1 MVEHLLAKEDVASSS
16 LVTRSPFPGERKA
29 KPMSNL
35 TIVPSRERFTEL
47 ATLGNVVPVFVD
59 FVADGETPAS
69 AFQKLDDGGYSFLFE
84 SAEQT
89 EQSGRYSFLGFS
101 PRLTIRSENGAVRI
115 EEMGRTATVAEGGDP
130 LSALEQI
137 MARFRFVAEPEL
149 PRFAGGAVGFLGYDV
164 VRHFEKSV
172 PPPPEDDLK
181 LPEMIFMIM
190 GLLVVFDHRYRRV
203 KIVANVFLDDH
214 ENTAAAHAAGEQKIK
229 ATLAKLA
236 RPAALPLIDAQ
247 KPIERQAVRSNTT
260 QEEFEDAVLKAK
272 DHIRAGNAFQIVLS
286 QRFETDFAGDPLKLY
301 RCLRL
306 VNPSPYMFCLRF
318 GDSFSLVGSSPELH
332 VRVTDDVAEVRPIAG
347 TRRRGKT
354 PEEDAR
360 NAAELL
366 ADPKERA
373 EHVMLIDLARNDLG
387 RVAEIGSV
395 RVTEQMVIE
404 RYSHVMHIGSHVVA
418 RLRKGKTAYDVMR
431 ATFPAGTVSGA
442 PKIRA
447 MQIINELET
456 KKRGCY
462 AGAVGYFGFDGA
474 LDCCIALRSIVLK
487 NGRAYLQAGAGIV
500 ADSDPTSEYQETVN
514 KAMAMV
520 DAISRAT
527 NE

>member
-1 MVEHLLAKEDVASSS
+1 
-16 LVTRSPFPGERKA
+16 
-29 KPMSNL
+29 MSRL
-35 TIVPSRERFTEL
+35 TIVPSRERFEEL
-47 ATLGNVVPVFVD
+47 AKQANVIPVFVD
-59 FVADGETPAS
+59 LVADGETPAS
-69 AFQKLDDGGYSFLFE
+69 AFQKLDEGGYSFLFE

-89 EQSGRYSFLGFS
+89 EQSGRYSFLGFR
-101 PRLTIRSENGAVRI
+101 PRLTIRSQGSAATVEENGRVEKTEAS
-115 EEMGRTATVAEGGDP
+115 GDP
-130 LSALEQI
+130 LNELERI
-137 MARFRFVAEPEL
+137 MNRFRFMAELDL

-164 VRHFEKSV
+164 ARHFEKSV
-172 PPPPEDDLK
+172 PPPPEDDLE

-190 GLLVVFDHRYRRV
+190 GLLVVFDHRYRRL
-203 KIVANVFLDDH
+203 KIVANVFLEDH
-214 ENTAAAHAAGEQKIK
+214 QNAAAAHAAAERKIHD
-229 ATLAKLA
+229 ALAKLA
-236 RPAALPLIDAQ
+236 SSIRLPLIDAQ
-247 KPIERQAVRSNTT
+247 RPVSRRPIQSNIT
-260 QEEFEDAVLKAK
+260 QEKFQAAVAKAK
-272 DHIRAGNAFQIVLS
+272 EHIRAGDVFQVVLS
-286 QRFETDFAGDPLKLY
+286 QRFETEFRGDPLKLY

-318 GDSFSLVGSSPELH
+318 GNAFSLVGSSPELH
-332 VRVTDDVAEVRPIAG
+332 VRVTDDLVEVRPIAG

-354 PEEDAR
+354 PEEDAQ
-360 NAAELL
+360 NAVELL

-387 RVAEIGSV
+387 RIAEIGSV
-395 RVTEQMVIE
+395 RVTEQMVVE

-418 RLRKGKTAYDVMR
+418 RLRKDKTSYDVMR

-447 MQIINELET
+447 MQIISELET
-456 KKRGCY
+456 IKRGCY

-487 NGRAYLQAGAGIV
+487 EGRAYLQAGAGIV
-500 ADSDPTSEYQETVN
+500 ADSDPASEYQETVN

-527 NE
+527 DE

>member
-1 MVEHLLAKEDVASSS
+1 
-16 LVTRSPFPGERKA
+16 
-29 KPMSNL
+29 MSHL
-35 TIVPSRERFTEL
+35 TIVPSRERFEEL
-47 ATLGNVVPVFVD
+47 AEVGNVVPVFVD
-59 FVADGETPAS
+59 LVADDQTPAS
-69 AFQKLDDGGYSFLFE
+69 AFQKLDEGGYSFLFE

-101 PRLTIRSENGAVRI
+101 PRLTIRSDDGSISVEENGRVEKTEA
-115 EEMGRTATVAEGGDP
+115 GGDP
-130 LSALEQI
+130 LSSLERI
-137 MARFRFVAEPEL
+137 MSRFRFVAEPDL
-149 PRFAGGAVGFLGYDV
+149 PRFAGGAVGFLGYDMA
-164 VRHFEKSV
+164 RHFEKSV
-172 PPPPEDDLK
+172 PPPPEDDLH

-190 GLLVVFDHRYRRV
+190 GLLVVFDHRYRRL
-203 KIVANVFLDDH
+203 KIVANVFLEDH
-214 ENTAAAHAAGEQKIK
+214 ETTAAAHAAAERRIQE
-229 ATLAKLA
+229 ALSKLA
-236 RPAALPLIDAQ
+236 SPVRLPLIDAQ
-247 KPIERQAVRSNTT
+247 RTVSRQPIRSNITR
-260 QEEFEDAVLKAK
+260 ENFEVAVEKAK
-272 DHIRAGNAFQIVLS
+272 EHIRAGDVFQVVLS
-286 QRFETDFAGDPLKLY
+286 QRFETDFRGDPLKLY

-318 GDSFSLVGSSPELH
+318 GDLFSLVGSSPELH
-332 VRVTDDVAEVRPIAG
+332 VRVTDDLAEVRPIAG
-347 TRRRGKT
+347 TRRRGQT
-354 PEEDAR
+354 PAEDEK

-387 RVAEIGSV
+387 RIAETGSV
-395 RVTEQMVIE
+395 RVTEQMVVE

-418 RLRKGKTAYDVMR
+418 RLRKDKTSYDVMR

-447 MQIINELET
+447 MQIISELET

-487 NGRAYLQAGAGIV
+487 DGRAYLQAGAGIV
-500 ADSDPTSEYQETVN
+500 ADSNPASEYQETVN

-527 NE
+527 DE

>member
-1 MVEHLLAKEDVASSS
+1 
-16 LVTRSPFPGERKA
+16 
-29 KPMSNL
+29 MSEL

-47 ATLGNVVPVFVD
+47 AKLGNVIPVFVD

-69 AFQKLDDGGYSFLFE
+69 AYQKLDDGGHSFLFE

-101 PRLTIRSENGAVRI
+101 PRLIIRGDNNG
-115 EEMGRTATVAEGGDP
+115 EDP
-130 LSALEQI
+130 LAALEKV
-137 MARFRFVAEPEL
+137 MARFRFVPQPDL

-164 VRHFEKSV
+164 ARYFERAL
-172 PPPPEDDLK
+172 PEPPEDDLQ

-190 GLLVVFDHRYRRV
+190 GLVVVFDHRYRRV
-203 KIVANVFLDDH
+203 KIVANAFLDEEDDT
-214 ENTAAAHAAGEQKIK
+214 TAAYETAEKKIRG
-229 ATLAKLA
+229 ALAKLGRAA
-236 RPAALPLIDAQ
+236 RLPLIDAQ
-247 KPIERQAVRSNTT
+247 KPVSRQPVRSNTT
-260 QEEFEDAVLKAK
+260 QDKFEAAVLKAK
-272 DHIRAGNAFQIVLS
+272 EHIRAGDTFQIVLS
-286 QRFETDFAGDPLKLY
+286 QRFETDFTGDPLKLY

-306 VNPSPYMFCLRF
+306 VNPSPYMFCLRL
-318 GDSFSLVGSSPELH
+318 GESFSLVGSSPELH
-332 VRVTDDVAEVRPIAG
+332 VRVTDDVVEVRPIAG

-354 PEEDAR
+354 AEEDEG

-373 EHVMLIDLARNDLG
+373 EH
-387 RVAEIGSV
+387 AEVGSV
-395 RVTEQMVIE
+395 HVTEQMVIE

-418 RLRKGKTAYDVMR
+418 RLPKDKNAFDVMR

-447 MQIINELET
+447 MQIINELEN

-500 ADSDPTSEYQETVN
+500 ADSDPASEYQETVN

-520 DAISRAT
+520 DAISRASD
-527 NE
+527 E

>member
-1 MVEHLLAKEDVASSS
+1 MADLIFA
-16 LVTRSPFPGERKA
+16 
-29 KPMSNL
+29 
-35 TIVPSRERFTEL
+35 PSRERFAEL
-47 ATLGNVVPVFVD
+47 AKLGNVVPVFVD

-69 AFQKLDDGGYSFLFE
+69 AYQKLDDAGHSFLFE

-89 EQSGRYSFLGFS
+89 EQSGRYSFLGFR
-101 PRLTIRSENGAVRI
+101 PRLIVSGENSP
-115 EEMGRTATVAEGGDP
+115 DP
-130 LSALEQI
+130 LAELEKV
-137 MARFRFVAEPEL
+137 MAEFRFVPQPDL

-164 VRHFEKSV
+164 ARYFEKALPA
-172 PPPPEDDLK
+172 PPDDDLH
-181 LPEMIFMIM
+181 LPEMVFMIM

-203 KIVANVFLDDH
+203 KIVANAFLDEAGDAL
-214 ENTAAAHAAGEQKIK
+214 AAYEIAKDKIRE
-229 ATLAKLA
+229 ALAKLSSA
-236 RPAALPLIDAQ
+236 SHLPLIDAQ
-247 KPIERQAVRSNTT
+247 RPVSRQAVRSNTT
-260 QEEFEDAVLKAK
+260 REEFERAVLTAK
-272 DHIRAGNAFQIVLS
+272 EHIRAGDAFQIVLS
-286 QRFETDFAGDPLKLY
+286 QRFETDFSGNPLKLY

-318 GDSFSLVGSSPELH
+318 GETFSLVGSSPELH
-332 VRVTDDVAEVRPIAG
+332 VRVTDDLAEIRPIAG
-347 TRRRGKT
+347 TRRRGNT
-354 PEEDAR
+354 IEEDER

-387 RVAEIGSV
+387 RIADTGSV

-418 RLRKGKTAYDVMR
+418 RLRKGKTAFDAMR

-447 MQIINELET
+447 MQIINELEN

-462 AGAVGYFGFDGA
+462 AGAVGYFGFDGG

-487 NGRAYLQAGAGIV
+487 DGRAYLQAGAGIV
-500 ADSDPTSEYQETVN
+500 ADSDPASEYQETVN

-520 DAISRAT
+520 DAISRAIDG
-527 NE
+527 

>member
-1 MVEHLLAKEDVASSS
+1 
-16 LVTRSPFPGERKA
+16 
-29 KPMSNL
+29 MSDI
-35 TIVPSRERFTEL
+35 TIVPSRERFAEL
-47 ATLGNVVPVFVD
+47 AKRGNVIPVFAD
-59 FVADGETPAS
+59 LVADGETPAS
-69 AFQKLDDGGYSFLFE
+69 AFQKLDEGDYSFLFE
-84 SAEQT
+84 SAEQS

-101 PRLTIRSENGAVRI
+101 PRLTIRSEGGAVWI
-115 EEMGRTATVAEGGDP
+115 EENGRTNKAAGSDDP
-130 LSALEQI
+130 LAELERI
-137 MARFRFVAEPEL
+137 MARFHFVGDSDL

-164 VRHFEKSV
+164 ARYFEETV
-172 PPPPEDDLK
+172 PAPPEDDLK
-181 LPEMIFMIM
+181 LPEMLFMIM

-203 KIVANVFLDDH
+203 KIVANVFLDDYQ
-214 ENTAAAHAAGEQKIK
+214 NATKAHAAAERKIQD
-229 ATLAKLA
+229 ALAKLA
-236 RPAALPLIDAQ
+236 GAARLPVIDAQ
-247 KPIERQAVRSNTT
+247 KPISRHAMRSNTT
-260 QEEFEDAVLKAK
+260 QEKFEAAVRKAK
-272 DHIRAGNAFQIVLS
+272 EHIRAGDVFQVVLS
-286 QRFETDFAGDPLKLY
+286 QRFETDFAGDALKLY

-318 GDSFSLVGSSPELH
+318 GDLFSLVGSSPELH
-332 VRVTDDVAEVRPIAG
+332 VRVTDDLAEVRPIAG

-354 PEEDAR
+354 PEEDAG

-387 RVAEIGSV
+387 RIAEVGSV

-404 RYSHVMHIGSHVVA
+404 RYSHVMHIGSHVVG
-418 RLRKGKTAYDVMR
+418 RLRKDKTSYDVMR

-447 MQIINELET
+447 MQIISELET

-487 NGRAYLQAGAGIV
+487 DGRAYLQAGAGIV

-527 NE
+527 DE

>member
-1 MVEHLLAKEDVASSS
+1 MSDLTVA
-16 LVTRSPFPGERKA
+16 
-29 KPMSNL
+29 
-35 TIVPSRERFTEL
+35 PSRECFSEL
-47 ATLGNVVPVFVD
+47 ARQGNVIPVYVD

-101 PRLTIRSENGAVRI
+101 PRLTIRSEDGAVST
-115 EEMGRTATVAEGGDP
+115 EENGKTEKIAESADP
-130 LSALEQI
+130 LSALERI
-137 MARFRFVAEPEL
+137 MARFRFVAEPDL

-164 VRHFEKSV
+164 ARCFEKSV
-172 PPPPEDDLK
+172 PPPPEDDLR
-181 LPEMIFMIM
+181 LPEMVFMIM

-203 KIVANVFLDDH
+203 KVVANVFLDDH
-214 ENTAAAHAAGEQKIK
+214 KNAAAAHAAAERRIQN
-229 ATLAKLA
+229 ALAKLA
-236 RPAALPLIDAQ
+236 SPSRLPLIDAQ
-247 KPIERQAVRSNTT
+247 KPFLRQAVRSNIT
-260 QEEFEDAVLKAK
+260 QTSFETAVLKAK
-272 DHIRAGNAFQIVLS
+272 EHIRAGDAFQIVLS
-286 QRFETDFAGDPLKLY
+286 QRFETDFTGDPLKLY

-318 GDSFSLVGSSPELH
+318 GNAFSLVGSSPELH

-354 PEEDAR
+354 AEEDAQ
-360 NAAELL
+360 NAADLL

-418 RLRKGKTAYDVMR
+418 RLRKDKSAYDVMR

-447 MQIINELET
+447 MQIINQLET

-487 NGRAYLQAGAGIV
+487 NGRAYLQTGAGIV
-500 ADSDPTSEYQETVN
+500 ADSDPASEYQETVN
-514 KAMAMV
+514 KATAMV
-520 DAISRAT
+520 EAISRASD
-527 NE
+527 E

>member
-1 MVEHLLAKEDVASSS
+1 
-16 LVTRSPFPGERKA
+16 
-29 KPMSNL
+29 MSDL
-35 TIVPSRERFTEL
+35 TIVPSSERFAEL
-47 ATLGNVVPVFVD
+47 AQQGNVVPVFVD

-69 AFQKLDDGGYSFLFE
+69 AFQKLDDGGHSFLFE

-101 PRLTIRSENGAVRI
+101 PRLTIRSENGEVSTEENGQTAAVP
-115 EEMGRTATVAEGGDP
+115 ESTDP
-130 LSALEQI
+130 LSALERI
-137 MARFRFVAEPEL
+137 MARFRFVAAPDL

-164 VRHFEKSV
+164 ARCFEKSV
-172 PPPPEDDLK
+172 PPAPADDLK
-181 LPEMIFMIM
+181 LPEMVFMIM

-203 KIVANVFLDDH
+203 KVVANVFLDDH
-214 ENTAAAHAAGEQKIK
+214 ENPMAAHAVAERRIQN
-229 ATLAKLA
+229 ALAKLA
-236 RPAALPLIDAQ
+236 SPARLPLIDAQ
-247 KPIERQAVRSNTT
+247 KSVSRQPVRSNIS
-260 QEEFEDAVLKAK
+260 QASFEAAVLKAK
-272 DHIRAGNAFQIVLS
+272 EHIRAGDAFQIVLS
-286 QRFETDFAGDPLKLY
+286 QRFETDFTGDPLKLY

-318 GDSFSLVGSSPELH
+318 GDAFSLVGSSPELH

-395 RVTEQMVIE
+395 RVTEQMVVE
-404 RYSHVMHIGSHVVA
+404 RYSHVMHLGSHVVA
-418 RLRKGKTAYDVMR
+418 RLRKDKSAYDVMR

-447 MQIINELET
+447 MQIINQLET

-487 NGRAYLQAGAGIV
+487 DGRAYLQAGAGIV

-514 KAMAMV
+514 KATAMV
-520 DAISRAT
+520 EAISRARD
-527 NE
+527 E

>member
-1 MVEHLLAKEDVASSS
+1 MAD
-16 LVTRSPFPGERKA
+16 
-29 KPMSNL
+29 L
-35 TIVPSRERFTEL
+35 TIVPARERFAEL
-47 ATLGNVVPVFVD
+47 AKHGNVIPVFVD

-69 AFQKLDDGGYSFLFE
+69 AYQKLDDGGHSFLFE

-89 EQSGRYSFLGFS
+89 EQSGRYSFLGFD
-101 PRLTIRSENGAVRI
+101 PRLIVRGENG
-115 EEMGRTATVAEGGDP
+115 EDP
-130 LSALEQI
+130 LTALEKV
-137 MARFRFVAEPEL
+137 MARFRFVAQPDL

-164 VRHFEKSV
+164 ARYFE
-172 PPPPEDDLK
+172 PALPEPPEDDLK

-203 KIVANVFLDDH
+203 KIVANAFLDDH
-214 ENTAAAHAAGEQKIK
+214 DDVSAAYFAAEKKIRD
-229 ATLAKLA
+229 ALTKLSSA
-236 RPAALPLIDAQ
+236 VHLPLIDAQ
-247 KPIERQAVRSNTT
+247 KPVSRREVRSNTT
-260 QEEFEDAVLKAK
+260 QEKFEAAVVKAK
-272 DHIRAGNAFQIVLS
+272 EHIRAGDAFQIVLS
-286 QRFETDFAGDPLKLY
+286 QRFETDFDGDPLKLY

-332 VRVTDDVAEVRPIAG
+332 VRVTDDLAEVRPIAG

-354 PEEDAR
+354 PEEDER
-360 NAAELL
+360 NATELL

-387 RVAEIGSV
+387 RVAEVGSV

-418 RLRKGKTAYDVMR
+418 RLRKDQTAFDVMR

-447 MQIINELET
+447 MQIINELEN

-500 ADSDPTSEYQETVN
+500 ADSDPTSEYEETVN

-520 DAISRAT
+520 DAISRASD
-527 NE
+527 E

>member
-1 MVEHLLAKEDVASSS
+1 
-16 LVTRSPFPGERKA
+16 
-29 KPMSNL
+29 MSEL
-35 TIVPSRERFTEL
+35 TIVPSPEQFEEFARQ
-47 ATLGNVVPVFVD
+47 GNVVPVYVD
-59 FVADGETPAS
+59 FVADAETPAS
-69 AFQKLDDGGYSFLFE
+69 AFQKLADGGYSFLFE

-89 EQSGRYSFLGFS
+89 EQSGRYSFLGFD
-101 PRLTIRSENGAVRI
+101 PQLIVR
-115 EEMGRTATVAEGGDP
+115 AEKGQDP
-130 LSALEQI
+130 LTTLERV
-137 MARFRFVAEPEL
+137 MSSFRFVAQPNL
-149 PRFAGGAVGFLGYDV
+149 PRFAGGAVGFLGYDAA
-164 VRHFEKSV
+164 RYFEKALPL
-172 PPPPEDDLK
+172 PPRDDLQ
-181 LPEMIFMIM
+181 LPEMLFMIM

-203 KIVANVFLDDH
+203 KIVANAFLNDH
-214 ENTAAAHAAGEQKIK
+214 SNPAAAYQAAEKKIHD
-229 ATLAKLA
+229 ALA
-236 RPAALPLIDAQ
+236 RLSGAAQLPLIDAQ
-247 KPIERQAVRSNTT
+247 KIVLRKEVRSNVTR
-260 QEEFEDAVLKAK
+260 QSFEAGVLKAK
-272 DHIRAGNAFQIVLS
+272 EHIRAGDAFQIVLS
-286 QRFETDFAGDPLKLY
+286 QRFETEFTGDALKLY

-347 TRRRGKT
+347 TRKRGQST
-354 PEEDAR
+354 EEDER
-360 NAAELL
+360 NATALL

-404 RYSHVMHIGSHVVA
+404 RYSHVMHLGSHVIA
-418 RLRKGKTAYDVMR
+418 RLGQGKTAYDAMR

-456 KKRGCY
+456 TKRGCY

-487 NGRAYLQAGAGIV
+487 DGRAYLQAGAGIV
-500 ADSDPTSEYQETVN
+500 ADSDPASEYQETVN

-520 DAISRAT
+520 DAISRASD
-527 NE
+527 E

>member
-1 MVEHLLAKEDVASSS
+1 
-16 LVTRSPFPGERKA
+16 
-29 KPMSNL
+29 MSEL
-35 TIVPSRERFTEL
+35 TIVPSRERFAEL
-47 ATLGNVVPVFVD
+47 AKQGNVIPVFVD

-101 PRLTIRSENGAVRI
+101 PHLIIRGEDG
-115 EEMGRTATVAEGGDP
+115 EDP
-130 LSALEQI
+130 LAALEKV
-137 MARFRFVAEPEL
+137 MARFRFVPQPDL

-164 VRHFEKSV
+164 ARYFEKAL
-172 PPPPEDDLK
+172 PPPPEDDLQI
-181 LPEMIFMIM
+181 PEMIFMIM
-190 GLLVVFDHRYRRV
+190 GLLLVFDHRYRRV
-203 KIVANVFLDDH
+203 KIVANAFLDDDG
-214 ENTAAAHAAGEQKIK
+214 NPAAAYDAAAKKIQES
-229 ATLAKLA
+229 LAKLSGAA
-236 RPAALPLIDAQ
+236 RLPFVDAQ
-247 KPIERQAVRSNTT
+247 KPVSRQTVRSNTT
-260 QEEFEDAVLKAK
+260 QEKFEAAVRKAK
-272 DHIRAGNAFQIVLS
+272 EHIRAGDAFQIVLS
-286 QRFETDFAGDPLKLY
+286 QRFETDFTGDPLKLY

-318 GDSFSLVGSSPELH
+318 GESFSLVGSSPELH
-332 VRVTDDVAEVRPIAG
+332 VRVTDDLAEVRPIAG

-354 PEEDAR
+354 ADEDAR

-387 RVAEIGSV
+387 RVAEVGSV

-418 RLRKGKTAYDVMR
+418 RLRKDKTAFDVMR

-447 MQIINELET
+447 MQIISELEN

-462 AGAVGYFGFDGA
+462 AGAVGYFGFDGT

-487 NGRAYLQAGAGIV
+487 GGLAYLQAGAGIV

-520 DAISRAT
+520 DAISRASD
-527 NE
+527 E

>member
-1 MVEHLLAKEDVASSS
+1 
-16 LVTRSPFPGERKA
+16 
-29 KPMSNL
+29 MSNL
-35 TIVPSRERFTEL
+35 TVVPARERFLEL
-47 ATLGNVVPVFVD
+47 TKLGNVVPIFVD

-89 EQSGRYSFLGFS
+89 EQSGRYSFLGFN
-101 PRLTIRSENGAVRI
+101 PRLTIRSENGVI
-115 EEMGRTATVAEGGDP
+115 STDENGQTATAAEGGDP
-130 LSALEQI
+130 LTALEKI
-137 MARFRFVAEPEL
+137 MARFRFVAEPDL
-149 PRFAGGAVGFLGYDV
+149 PRFAGGVVGFLGYDV
-164 VRHFEKSV
+164 VRDFEKSV

-181 LPEMIFMIM
+181 LPEMLFMMM

-203 KIVANVFLDDH
+203 KIVANAFLDDH
-214 ENTAAAHAAGEQKIK
+214 ENAEAAHAAAVDAIK
-229 ATLAKLA
+229 DALRGLGNAA
-236 RPAALPLIDAQ
+236 RLPLIDAQ
-247 KPIERQAVRSNTT
+247 KSVARLRVRSNTT
-260 QEEFEDAVLKAK
+260 QEKFEAVVLKAK

-286 QRFETDFAGDPLKLY
+286 QRFETDFGGDPLKLY

-318 GDSFSLVGSSPELH
+318 GESFALVGSSPELH
-332 VRVTDDVAEVRPIAG
+332 VRVTDDLAEVRPIAG
-347 TRRRGKT
+347 TRRRGRT
-354 PEEDAR
+354 PEEDAQ

-387 RVAEIGSV
+387 RVCEVGSV

-404 RYSHVMHIGSHVVA
+404 RYSHVMHIGSHVVG
-418 RLRKGKTAYDVMR
+418 RLRKEKSAFDVMR

-447 MQIINELET
+447 MQIISELEAN
-456 KKRGCY
+456 KRGCY

-487 NGRAYLQAGAGIV
+487 DGRAYLQAGAGIV
-500 ADSDPTSEYQETVN
+500 ADSDPTGEYQETVN

-520 DAISRAT
+520 DAISRASSDD
-527 NE
+527 

>member
-1 MVEHLLAKEDVASSS
+1 MAE
-16 LVTRSPFPGERKA
+16 
-29 KPMSNL
+29 L
-35 TIVPSRERFTEL
+35 TIVPSRQRFADL
-47 ATLGNVVPVFVD
+47 AKQGNVVPVFVD
-59 FVADGETPAS
+59 FVADAETPAS
-69 AFQKLDDGGYSFLFE
+69 AYQKLDDGGYSFLFE

-89 EQSGRYSFLGFS
+89 EQSGRYSFLGFD
-101 PRLTIRSENGAVRI
+101 PRLIVRGENG
-115 EEMGRTATVAEGGDP
+115 EDP
-130 LSALEQI
+130 LAALEKV
-137 MARFRFVAEPEL
+137 MAGFRFVAQPDL

-164 VRHFEKSV
+164 ARYLE
-172 PPPPEDDLK
+172 PALPEPPEDDLE
-181 LPEMIFMIM
+181 LPEMVFMIV

-203 KIVANVFLDDH
+203 KIVANAFLDDH
-214 ENTAAAHAAGEQKIK
+214 ESAAAAYAAAEERIQE
-229 ATLAKLA
+229 ALA
-236 RPAALPLIDAQ
+236 RLASPARLPLIDAQ
-247 KPIERQAVRSNTT
+247 KQVPRVSVRSNTT
-260 QEEFEDAVLKAK
+260 QEKFEAAVLKAK
-272 DHIRAGNAFQIVLS
+272 EHIRAGDAFQIVLS
-286 QRFETDFAGDPLKLY
+286 HRFETGFAGDPLKLY

-318 GDSFSLVGSSPELH
+318 GELFSLVGSSPELH
-332 VRVTDDVAEVRPIAG
+332 VRVTDDLAEVRPIAG

-354 PEEDAR
+354 AEEDER

-418 RLRKGKTAYDVMR
+418 RLRKDKNAFDVMR

-447 MQIINELET
+447 MQIINELEN

-487 NGRAYLQAGAGIV
+487 NGHAYLQAGAGIV
-500 ADSDPTSEYQETVN
+500 ADSDPTSEYEETVN

-520 DAISRAT
+520 DAISRASDEQ
-527 NE
+527 NPDHR

>member
-1 MVEHLLAKEDVASSS
+1 
-16 LVTRSPFPGERKA
+16 
-29 KPMSNL
+29 MSEMTVL
-35 TIVPSRERFTEL
+35 PSREQFASL
-47 ATLGNVVPVFVD
+47 AKLGNVVPVFVD
-59 FVADGETPAS
+59 FVADAETPAS
-69 AFQKLDDGGYSFLFE
+69 AYQKLDTDGHSFLFE

-89 EQSGRYSFLGFS
+89 EQSGRYSFLGFN
-101 PRLTIRSENGAVRI
+101 PRLIVRGENGAITVDQNGRAEI
-115 EEMGRTATVAEGGDP
+115 LAEEKDP
-130 LSALEQI
+130 LAALEQI
-137 MARFRFVAEPEL
+137 MARFKWVPHPDL

-164 VRHFEKSV
+164 ARYFERAL
-172 PPPPEDDLK
+172 PRPPEDDLK
-181 LPEMIFMIM
+181 LPEMIFMIT

-203 KIVANVFLDDH
+203 KIVANAFLEDF
-214 ENTAAAHAAGEQKIK
+214 ENTAAAYADAERRLREALEQ
-229 ATLAKLA
+229 LA

-247 KPIERQAVRSNTT
+247 KGVVDLQVRSNTT
-260 QEEFEDAVLKAK
+260 RDKFEAAVLKAK
-272 DHIRAGNAFQIVLS
+272 EHIRAGDAFQIVLS
-286 QRFETDFAGDPLKLY
+286 QRFETEFTGDPLKLY

-332 VRVTDDVAEVRPIAG
+332 VRVTNQVAEVRPIAG
-347 TRRRGKT
+347 TRRRGET
-354 PEEDAR
+354 PEEDER

-387 RVAEIGSV
+387 RVAEIGTV

-418 RLRKGKTAYDVMR
+418 RLRKDQTAFDVMR

-447 MQIINELET
+447 MQIISELET

-474 LDCCIALRSIVLK
+474 LDSCIALRSIVLK
-487 NGRAYLQAGAGIV
+487 DGRAYLQAGAGIV
-500 ADSDPTSEYQETVN
+500 ADSDPASEYQETVN
-514 KAMAMV
+514 KAKAMV
-520 DAISRAT
+520 QAISRASD
-527 NE
+527 E

>member
-1 MVEHLLAKEDVASSS
+1 MSELTVVPSPERFAELAK
-16 LVTRSPFPGERKA
+16 
-29 KPMSNL
+29 
-35 TIVPSRERFTEL
+35 
-47 ATLGNVVPVFVD
+47 LGNVVPVFVD

-69 AFQKLDDGGYSFLFE
+69 AYQKLDEGGHSFLFE

-89 EQSGRYSFLGFS
+89 EQSGRYSFLGFD
-101 PRLTIRSENGAVRI
+101 PRLIVQNEKG
-115 EEMGRTATVAEGGDP
+115 EDP
-130 LSALEQI
+130 LATLEKV
-137 MARFRFVAEPEL
+137 MSDFRFVAQPNL
-149 PRFAGGAVGFLGYDV
+149 PRFAGGAVGFLGYDAA
-164 VRHFEKSV
+164 RYFEKTLPA
-172 PPPPEDDLK
+172 PPTDDLE

-203 KIVANVFLDDH
+203 KIVANAFLDDDADP
-214 ENTAAAHAAGEQKIK
+214 AAAYQTAEKKIRN
-229 ATLAKLA
+229 ALAKLSGAA
-236 RPAALPLIDAQ
+236 RLPLIDAQ
-247 KPIERQAVRSNTT
+247 KPVPPRNTRSNLTRE
-260 QEEFEDAVLKAK
+260 QFEAAVLKAK
-272 DHIRAGNAFQIVLS
+272 EHIRAGDAFQIVLS
-286 QRFETDFAGDPLKLY
+286 QRFETDFTGDPLKLY

-347 TRRRGKT
+347 TRRRGDT
-354 PEEDAR
+354 LEEDEQ

-418 RLRKGKTAYDVMR
+418 RLRKGQTAFDVMR

-447 MQIINELET
+447 MQIISDLEN

-487 NGRAYLQAGAGIV
+487 DGRAYLQAGAGIV

-514 KAMAMV
+514 KAKAMV
-520 DAISRAT
+520 DAISRASD
-527 NE
+527 E

>member
-1 MVEHLLAKEDVASSS
+1 MSDLTVVPSPERFAELAKQ
-16 LVTRSPFPGERKA
+16 
-29 KPMSNL
+29 
-35 TIVPSRERFTEL
+35 
-47 ATLGNVVPVFVD
+47 GNVVPVYVD

-101 PRLTIRSENGAVRI
+101 PRLTVRSENGAVST
-115 EEMGRTATVAEGGDP
+115 EEKGERAPDAQSGDP

-137 MARFRFVAEPEL
+137 MARFRFVAEPDL

-164 VRHFEKSV
+164 ARYFEKSV
-172 PPPPEDDLK
+172 PPPPEDDLN
-181 LPEMIFMIM
+181 LPEMVFMIM

-203 KIVANVFLDDH
+203 KVVANVFLDDY
-214 ENTAAAHAAGEQKIK
+214 ENPAAAHKAAERRIRE
-229 ATLAKLA
+229 ALAKLA
-236 RPAALPLIDAQ
+236 SPARLPLIDAQ
-247 KPIERQAVRSNTT
+247 KSVSPQPVRSNIT
-260 QEEFEDAVLKAK
+260 QAKFEAVVLKAK
-272 DHIRAGNAFQIVLS
+272 EHIRAGDAFQIVLS
-286 QRFETDFAGDPLKLY
+286 QRFETDFTGDPLKLY

-395 RVTEQMVIE
+395 RVTEQMVVE
-404 RYSHVMHIGSHVVA
+404 RYSHVMHLGSHVVA
-418 RLRKGKTAYDVMR
+418 RLRKDKSAYDVMR

-462 AGAVGYFGFDGA
+462 AGAVGYFGFDGT

-487 NGRAYLQAGAGIV
+487 DGRAYLQAGAGIV

-514 KAMAMV
+514 KAAAMV
-520 DAISRAT
+520 EAISRASD
-527 NE
+527 E

>member
-1 MVEHLLAKEDVASSS
+1 MAE
-16 LVTRSPFPGERKA
+16 
-29 KPMSNL
+29 L
-35 TIVPSRERFTEL
+35 TIVPSRERFSEL
-47 ATLGNVVPVFVD
+47 ARDGNVVPVFVD
-59 FVADGETPAS
+59 FVADAETPAS
-69 AFQKLDDGGYSFLFE
+69 AFQKLDDGGHSFLFE

-89 EQSGRYSFLGFS
+89 EQSGRYSFLGFD
-101 PRLTIRSENGAVRI
+101 PRLIVRG
-115 EEMGRTATVAEGGDP
+115 EKGSDP
-130 LSALEQI
+130 LAALEKV
-137 MARFRFVAEPEL
+137 MRGFRFVAHAEL

-164 VRHFEKSV
+164 ARYFEPTL

-181 LPEMIFMIM
+181 LPEMLFMIM

-203 KIVANVFLDDH
+203 KIVANAFLDDH
-214 ENTAAAHAAGEQKIK
+214 DNAEAAHAAAVAAIK
-229 ATLAKLA
+229 NALGRLGNAA
-236 RPAALPLIDAQ
+236 RLPLIDAQ
-247 KPIERQAVRSNTT
+247 ESVPRLEVRSNTT
-260 QEEFEDAVLKAK
+260 QENFEAAVVQAK
-272 DHIRAGNAFQIVLS
+272 EHIAAGDAFQIVLS
-286 QRFETDFAGDPLKLY
+286 QRFETDFRGDPLKLY

-318 GDSFSLVGSSPELH
+318 GESFSLVGSSPELH
-332 VRVTDDVAEVRPIAG
+332 VRVADDLAEVRPIAG

-354 PEEDAR
+354 PEEDAQ

-387 RVAEIGSV
+387 RVCEVGSV

-404 RYSHVMHIGSHVVA
+404 RYSHVMHIGSHVVG
-418 RLRKGKTAYDVMR
+418 RLRKDKSAFDVMR

-447 MQIINELET
+447 MQIISELENN
-456 KKRGCY
+456 KRGCY
-462 AGAVGYFGFDGA
+462 AGAVGYFGFDGG

-487 NGRAYLQAGAGIV
+487 DGRAYLQAGAGIV
-500 ADSDPTSEYQETVN
+500 ADSDPTREYQETVN

-520 DAISRAT
+520 DAISRAR

>member
-1 MVEHLLAKEDVASSS
+1 
-16 LVTRSPFPGERKA
+16 
-29 KPMSNL
+29 MSEL
-35 TIVPSRERFTEL
+35 TIVPSRERFAEL
-47 ATLGNVVPVFVD
+47 AKQGNVIPVFVD

-101 PRLTIRSENGAVRI
+101 PHLIIRGEDG
-115 EEMGRTATVAEGGDP
+115 EDP
-130 LSALEQI
+130 LAALEKV
-137 MARFRFVAEPEL
+137 MARFRFVPQPDL

-164 VRHFEKSV
+164 ARYFEKAL
-172 PPPPEDDLK
+172 PPPPEDDLQI
-181 LPEMIFMIM
+181 PEMIFMIM
-190 GLLVVFDHRYRRV
+190 GLLLVFDHRYRRV
-203 KIVANVFLDDH
+203 KIVANAFLDDDG
-214 ENTAAAHAAGEQKIK
+214 NPAAAYDAAAKKIQES
-229 ATLAKLA
+229 LAKLSGAA
-236 RPAALPLIDAQ
+236 RLPFVDAQ
-247 KPIERQAVRSNTT
+247 KPVSRQTVRSNTT
-260 QEEFEDAVLKAK
+260 QEKFEAAVRKAK
-272 DHIRAGNAFQIVLS
+272 EHIHAGDAFQIVLS
-286 QRFETDFAGDPLKLY
+286 QRFETDFTGDPLKLY

-318 GDSFSLVGSSPELH
+318 GESFSLVGSSPELH
-332 VRVTDDVAEVRPIAG
+332 VRVTDDLAEVRPIAG

-354 PEEDAR
+354 ADEDVR

-387 RVAEIGSV
+387 RVAEVGSV

-418 RLRKGKTAYDVMR
+418 RLRKDKTAFDVMR

-447 MQIINELET
+447 MQIISELEN

-462 AGAVGYFGFDGA
+462 AGAVGYCGFDGA

-487 NGRAYLQAGAGIV
+487 GGLAYLQAGAGIV

-520 DAISRAT
+520 DAISRA
-527 NE
+527 NDE

>member
-1 MVEHLLAKEDVASSS
+1 
-16 LVTRSPFPGERKA
+16 
-29 KPMSNL
+29 MSDL
-35 TIVPSRERFTEL
+35 TVVPSRQRFAEL
-47 ATLGNVVPVFVD
+47 ASQGNVIPVFVD

-69 AFQKLDDGGYSFLFE
+69 AYQKLDDGGHSFLFE

-101 PRLTIRSENGAVRI
+101 PQLIVRG
-115 EEMGRTATVAEGGDP
+115 EDGEDP
-130 LSALEQI
+130 LAALEKV
-137 MARFRFVAEPEL
+137 MARFRFVPQPDL

-164 VRHFEKSV
+164 ARYFEKSL
-172 PPPPEDDLK
+172 PIPPEDDLQ

-190 GLLVVFDHRYRRV
+190 GLLIVFDHRYRRV
-203 KIVANVFLDDH
+203 KIVANAFLEDH
-214 ENTAAAHAAGEQKIK
+214 DNPAAAYDAAAKKIRE
-229 ATLAKLA
+229 ALAKLSGAA
-236 RPAALPLIDAQ
+236 RLPLVDAQ
-247 KPIERQAVRSNTT
+247 KTVSRQTVRSNTT
-260 QEEFEDAVLKAK
+260 QEKFETAVLKAK
-272 DHIRAGNAFQIVLS
+272 EHIRAGDAFQIVLS
-286 QRFETDFAGDPLKLY
+286 QRFETEFSGDPLKLY

-318 GDSFSLVGSSPELH
+318 GESFSLVGSSPELH
-332 VRVTDDVAEVRPIAG
+332 VRVTDDLVEVRPIAG

-354 PEEDAR
+354 AEEDER

-387 RVAEIGSV
+387 RIAEIGSV

-418 RLRKGKTAYDVMR
+418 RLRKDKTAFDVMR

-447 MQIINELET
+447 MQIINELEN

-520 DAISRAT
+520 DAISRAID
-527 NE
+527 E

>member
-1 MVEHLLAKEDVASSS
+1 MPK
-16 LVTRSPFPGERKA
+16 
-29 KPMSNL
+29 L
-35 TIVPSRERFTEL
+35 TIAPSRERFAEL
-47 ATLGNVVPVFVD
+47 AAQGNVVPVFVD

-69 AFQKLDDGGYSFLFE
+69 VYQKLDEGGYSFLFE

-89 EQSGRYSFLGFS
+89 EQSGRYSFLGFD
-101 PRLTIRSENGAVRI
+101 PHLIVRCDAGQVTLEGA
-115 EEMGRTATVAEGGDP
+115 EASTVVTEAGDP
-130 LSALEQI
+130 LAALEAI
-137 MARFRFVAEPEL
+137 MNRFCFVAEPDL

-164 VRHFEKSV
+164 ARYFEKSV
-172 PPPPEDDLK
+172 TPPPEDDLR

-190 GLLVVFDHRYRRV
+190 GLLVIFDHRYRRL
-203 KIVANVFLDDH
+203 KIVANVFTDDYPDAK
-214 ENTAAAHAAGEQKIK
+214 AAYDAAQRRIK
-229 ATLAKLA
+229 GALA
-236 RPAALPLIDAQ
+236 RLDSSARLPLIDAQ
-247 KPIERQAVRSNTT
+247 KPVAARATRSNTT
-260 QEEFEDAVLKAK
+260 QEKFEAAVLNAK
-272 DHIRAGNAFQIVLS
+272 EHIRAGDAFQIVLS
-286 QRFETDFAGDPLKLY
+286 QRFETDFNGDPLTLY

-332 VRVTDDVAEVRPIAG
+332 VRLTDDLAEVRPIAG
-347 TRRRGKT
+347 TRARGRT

-360 NAAELL
+360 NAEELL

-387 RVAEIGSV
+387 RVAETGTV
-395 RVTEQMVIE
+395 CVTEQMVIE
-404 RYSHVMHIGSHVVA
+404 RYSHVMHIGSHVIA
-418 RLRKGKTAYDVMR
+418 RLRKDKTAYDLMR

-487 NGRAYLQAGAGIV
+487 DGRAYLQAGAGIV
-500 ADSDPTSEYQETVN
+500 ADSDPASEYQETVN
-514 KAMAMV
+514 KAKAMV
-520 DAISRAT
+520 DAVSRASD
-527 NE
+527 E

>member
-1 MVEHLLAKEDVASSS
+1 
-16 LVTRSPFPGERKA
+16 
-29 KPMSNL
+29 MSRL
-35 TIVPSRERFTEL
+35 TIVPSRERFTEH
-47 ATLGNVVPVFVD
+47 AKSGNVVPVFVD

-69 AFQKLDDGGYSFLFE
+69 AYQKLDEGGHSFLFE

-89 EQSGRYSFLGFS
+89 EQSGRYSFLGFD
-101 PRLTIRSENGAVRI
+101 PRLIVRG
-115 EEMGRTATVAEGGDP
+115 EKGEDP
-130 LSALEQI
+130 LAALETV
-137 MARFRFVAEPEL
+137 MAGFRFVAQPEL

-164 VRHFEKSV
+164 ARYFE
-172 PPPPEDDLK
+172 PTLPEPPEDDLY
-181 LPEMIFMIM
+181 LPELIFMIM
-190 GLLVVFDHRYRRV
+190 GLLLVFDHRYRRV
-203 KIVANVFLDDH
+203 KIVANAFLDDH
-214 ENTAAAHAAGEQKIK
+214 DDAASAYAAAEKKISETLTRLSSAAH
-229 ATLAKLA
+229 
-236 RPAALPLIDAQ
+236 LPLIDAQ
-247 KPIERQAVRSNTT
+247 RPVSRRQVHSNTT
-260 QEEFEDAVLKAK
+260 QEEFEAAVRTAK
-272 DHIRAGNAFQIVLS
+272 EHIRAGDAFQIVLS
-286 QRFETDFAGDPLKLY
+286 QRFETDFTGDPLKLY

-318 GDSFSLVGSSPELH
+318 GESFSLVGSSPELH
-332 VRVTDDVAEVRPIAG
+332 VRVTDDLAEVRPIAG
-347 TRRRGKT
+347 TRRRGRN
-354 PEEDAR
+354 PEEDER

-387 RVAEIGSV
+387 RIAEVGSV

-418 RLRKGKTAYDVMR
+418 RLRNDQTAFDVMR

-447 MQIINELET
+447 MQIINELEN

-487 NGRAYLQAGAGIV
+487 DGRAYLQAGAGIV
-500 ADSDPTSEYQETVN
+500 ADSDPTSEYEETVN

-520 DAISRAT
+520 DAISRASD
-527 NE
+527 E

>member
-1 MVEHLLAKEDVASSS
+1 MVFGEHYAMSDLTVVPSPERFAELAKQ
-16 LVTRSPFPGERKA
+16 
-29 KPMSNL
+29 
-35 TIVPSRERFTEL
+35 
-47 ATLGNVVPVFVD
+47 GNVVPVYVD

-101 PRLTIRSENGAVRI
+101 PRLTIRSENGAVST
-115 EEMGRTATVAEGGDP
+115 EEKGETAPVAQRGDP

-137 MARFRFVAEPEL
+137 MARFRFVAEPDL

-164 VRHFEKSV
+164 ARCFERSV
-172 PPPPEDDLK
+172 PSPPEDDLK
-181 LPEMIFMIM
+181 LPEMVFMIM

-203 KIVANVFLDDH
+203 KIVANAFLEDH
-214 ENTAAAHAAGEQKIK
+214 ENPAAAHAAAKRLIHE
-229 ATLAKLA
+229 ALAKLA
-236 RPAALPLIDAQ
+236 RPAQLPLIDAQ
-247 KPIERQAVRSNTT
+247 KSVQRLPVRSNIT
-260 QEEFEDAVLKAK
+260 QTKFEAAVLKAK
-272 DHIRAGNAFQIVLS
+272 EHIRAGDVFQIVLS
-286 QRFETDFAGDPLKLY
+286 QRFETDFTGDPLKLY

-318 GDSFSLVGSSPELH
+318 GDAFSLVGSSPELH

-347 TRRRGKT
+347 TRPRGIT
-354 PEEDAR
+354 AEEDAR

-395 RVTEQMVIE
+395 RVTEQMVVE
-404 RYSHVMHIGSHVVA
+404 RYSHVMHLGSHVVA
-418 RLRKGKTAYDVMR
+418 RLRKDKSAYDVMR

-462 AGAVGYFGFDGA
+462 AGAVGYFGFDGT

-487 NGRAYLQAGAGIV
+487 DGRAYLQAGAGIV

-514 KAMAMV
+514 KATAMV
-520 DAISRAT
+520 EAISRARD
-527 NE
+527 E

>member
-1 MVEHLLAKEDVASSS
+1 
-16 LVTRSPFPGERKA
+16 
-29 KPMSNL
+29 L
-35 TIVPSRERFTEL
+35 TV
-47 ATLGNVVPVFVD
+47 
-59 FVADGETPAS
+59 
-69 AFQKLDDGGYSFLFE
+69 
-84 SAEQT
+84 
-89 EQSGRYSFLGFS
+89 
-101 PRLTIRSENGAVRI
+101 RSENGSVTTEENGRI
-115 EEMGRTATVAEGGDP
+115 AAATASADP
-130 LSALEQI
+130 LAALERI
-137 MARFRFVAEPEL
+137 MAQFRLVAATDL

-164 VRHFEKSV
+164 ARSFEKSV

-190 GLLVVFDHRYRRV
+190 GLVVVFDHRYRRV
-203 KIVANVFLDDH
+203 KIVANVFLDDY
-214 ENTAAAHAAGEQKIK
+214 ENAATAYGAAERRIDEA
-229 ATLAKLA
+229 LAKLA
-236 RPAALPLIDAQ
+236 SPARLPLIDAQ
-247 KPIERQAVRSNTT
+247 KPVSSGPMRSNTT
-260 QEEFEDAVLKAK
+260 REDFEASVVKAK
-272 DHIRAGNAFQIVLS
+272 AHIRAGDAFQIVLS

-347 TRRRGKT
+347 TRPRGAT

-387 RVAEIGSV
+387 RVAETGSV
-395 RVTEQMVIE
+395 RVTEQMVVE
-404 RYSHVMHIGSHVVA
+404 RYSHVMHLGSHVVA
-418 RLRKGKTAYDVMR
+418 RLRKDKTAFDAMR

-487 NGRAYLQAGAGIV
+487 DQRAYLQAGAGIV
-500 ADSDPTSEYQETVN
+500 ADSDPASEYQETVN
-514 KAMAMV
+514 KAMAMMT
-520 DAISRAT
+520 AISRASD
-527 NE
+527 E